1 MRINKF
7 IAQCGI
13 ASRRKAEEL
22 ILSGK
27 VSVNGEVCTNLAT
40 NVDEMDSVF
49 VNGNQIYLPNN
60 LEYYMLNKPKG
71 YVCSAS
77 DDRGRKTVIDLIPT
91 NARIFPVGRLD
102 YDSEGL
108 LLLTNDGELTY
119 KLTHPKNEIEKT
131 YVVNIEGD
139 VSNDEL
145 NRLQKGVTID
155 GGVKFSPCKIKRVIM
170 PNKNQSRFEI
180 ILHEGKNRE
189 IRRMFEAIGKNVAF
203 LKRVKIADLKLGGL
217 NRGEYRKLST
227 KEVNY
232 LKSL

>member
-60 LEYYMLNKPKG
+60 FEYYMLNKPKG

-139 VSNDEL
+139 VSNEEL
-145 NRLQKGVTID
+145 NRLQKGVTVE
-155 GGVKFSPCKIKRVIM
+155 GGVKFCPCKIKRVIT